1 MSFKQISV
9 CQVKVLLSDAT
20 VAGSTEASTIDEA
33 ASVICDTLCNDLLS
47 VHPANPHA
55 HNDIMLHQ
63 RTRAELLALIV
74 TGAIGQFCDVHPD
87 VVRPQF
93 PHKHISRKGNE
104 AVEHIP
110 VGAHGPGLQAGGP
123 AVEQECFFGA
133 GQARFTR
140 NSEQHGVSLQAY
152 SSTDVLRMKW

>member
-87 VVRPQF
+87 VVRPQLSNE
-93 PHKHISRKGNE
+93 HISREVDE
-104 AVEHIP
+104 ATQYVAITT
-110 VGAHGPGLQAGGP
+110 HGI
-123 AVEQECFFGA
+123 
-133 GQARFTR
+133 
-140 NSEQHGVSLQAY
+140 
-152 SSTDVLRMKW
+152 W